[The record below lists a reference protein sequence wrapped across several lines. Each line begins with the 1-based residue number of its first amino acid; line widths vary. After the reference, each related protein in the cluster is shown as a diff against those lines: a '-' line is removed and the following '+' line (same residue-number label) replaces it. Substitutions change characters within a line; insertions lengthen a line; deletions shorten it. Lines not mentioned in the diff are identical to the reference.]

1 MCADKVF
8 SFKRA
13 YKELSLYRGC
23 ALFYVL
29 RADKDNMNFHGCVE
43 FSAICARAKI
53 YIIKARAIN
62 ICPSC
67 VCAITQKTIRAGVE
81 YISNF
86 FAYANNTS
94 RRARILVIL
103 ILLYAIPRA
112 RL

>member
-1 MCADKVF
+1 MCADKIF

-29 RADKDNMNFHGCVE
+29 HADKDNMDFHGCVK
-43 FSAICARAKI
+43 FSTICACAKI
-53 YIIKARAIN
+53 YIIKARAVN
-62 ICPSC
+62 IYLSC
-67 VCAITQKTIRAGVE
+67 VCAIAQKTIRAGVE

-86 FAYANNTS
+86 IAYANNTS

-103 ILLYAIPRA
+103 I
-112 RL
+112 